1 MLYYMNFEQYLLLGW
16 ERYDVPI
23 SRGLVVSE
31 MNDIFTCLMMLAESI
46 KLLKRWSVVIQIALN
61 LAPVFQYQ
69 SIACTY
75 LLLWHAPL
83 RVLSTKRR
91 HQSPEWTILSHI
103 SCFIQG
109 EVTGFQVLL
118 DSLHVVGG
126 RPDGILQFSKRKQ
139 LRSSWHLFHLQ
150 I

>member
-1 MLYYMNFEQYLLLGW
+1 MSDDATRKY
-16 ERYDVPI
+16 R
-23 SRGLVVSE
+23 
-31 MNDIFTCLMMLAESI
+31 SI
-46 KLLKRWSVVIQIALN
+46 RWSVILIALN

-83 RVLSTKRR
+83 RVLSTKRG
-91 HQSPEWTILSHI
+91 HQSPELTILSHI

-118 DSLHVVGG
+118 NSLHVVGG
-126 RPDGILQFSKRKQ
+126 RPDGILQFSKREAVKIF
-139 LRSSWHLFHLQ
+139 LASVSSTDIICENTNIRREF
-150 I
+150 